1 MSTALEKFAPDVWV
15 KQYPIRYSGCTFP
28 ALMTVI
34 RLKAGHLL
42 IHSPCEIDSQT
53 KAEIAD
59 LGPTAFIVA
68 PGTYHYLHVISCQ
81 KAFPDAKTFLCPGI
95 ERKRPNIPFEGILDG
110 TAQPEWDAEL
120 DQVLVEGSR
129 FIWEVAFLHRASR
142 TLILVDLIENIG
154 DSTPGTNW
162 VLRFFWKVV
171 FRMWNRPKPAPE
183 YQLGWRDKT
192 AARRSLSRILSWDF
206 ERVLIAHGEPIVT
219 DARETLRKAWR
230 GVLAG

>member
-1 MSTALEKFAPDVWV
+1 
-15 KQYPIRYSGCTFP
+15 
-28 ALMTVI
+28 MTVI
-34 RLKAGHLL
+34 RLKAGRLL

-95 ERKRPNIPFEGILDG
+95 ERKRPKIPFDGILDG
-110 TAQPEWDAEL
+110 NTQPEWDAEL

-154 DSTPGTNW
+154 DSTPGTNS
-162 VLRFFWKVV
+162 VSRFFWKVV
-171 FRMWNRPKPAPE
+171 FRMWNRP
-183 YQLGWRDKT
+183 
-192 AARRSLSRILSWDF
+192 RRLERQDSRQPVTVTYSLVGFRASPHR
-206 ERVLIAHGEPIVT
+206 
-219 DARETLRKAWR
+219 AWR
-230 GVLAG
+230 TDRHRCQRNPAQGVARCVGWLKKGAGHQGIDVPHRYTLFPLLRRCSLLSN

>member
-1 MSTALEKFAPDVWV
+1 MSTALEMFAPDVWV
-15 KQYPIRYSGCTFP
+15 KKYPIRYSGCTFP

-34 RLKAGHLL
+34 RLKAGRLL

-81 KAFPDAKTFLCPGI
+81 TAFPDAKTFLCPGI
-95 ERKRPNIPFEGILDG
+95 ERKRPKIPFDGILDG
-110 TAQPEWDAEL
+110 NAQPEWDAEL

-142 TLILVDLIENIG
+142 TFKKVPKRCRA
-154 DSTPGTNW
+154 PG
-162 VLRFFWKVV
+162 
-171 FRMWNRPKPAPE
+171 
-183 YQLGWRDKT
+183 Y
-192 AARRSLSRILSWDF
+192 
-206 ERVLIAHGEPIVT
+206 
-219 DARETLRKAWR
+219 
-230 GVLAG
+230 

>member
-1 MSTALEKFAPDVWV
+1 MSTVLEMFAPDVWV
-15 KQYPIRYSGCTFP
+15 KKYPIRYSGCTFS

-34 RLKAGHLL
+34 RLKGGHLL
-42 IHSPCEIDSQT
+42 IHSPCEIDPQT
-53 KAEIAD
+53 KAE
-59 LGPTAFIVA
+59 
-68 PGTYHYLHVISCQ
+68 
-81 KAFPDAKTFLCPGI
+81 TFLCPGI
-95 ERKRPNIPFEGILDG
+95 ERKRPDIPFDEILDNN
-110 TAQPEWDAEL
+110 AQPEWDAEL

-129 FIWEVAFLHRASR
+129 FMWEVAFLHRASR

-183 YQLGWRDKT
+183 YQLGWKDKT
-192 AARRSLSRILSWDF
+192 AARRSLSTILSWDF
-206 ERVLIAHGEPIVT
+206 ERVLIAHGAPIVT
-219 DARETLRKAWR
+219 DAKETLLKAWQ